1 MYWSVSYMVTWA
13 RMTFLSMSH
22 LPIKSERDFWLV
34 SIEMVSRY
42 ASDGFDMSIIKVQY
56 FLVQLNCLCHVIQL
70 LGIVKELKEYLRKGR
85 LHDLRSESSINQTI
99 IQVLFFLW

>member
-1 MYWSVSYMVTWA
+1 
-13 RMTFLSMSH
+13 MSH

-70 LGIVKELKEYLRKGR
+70 LEIVKELKEYLR
-85 LHDLRSESSINQTI
+85 RSESSINQTI
-99 IQVLFFLW
+99 IKVPFFLW

>member
-1 MYWSVSYMVTWA
+1 MVTWA
-13 RMTFLSMSH
+13 RVTFLSMSH

-70 LGIVKELKEYLRKGR
+70 LEIVKELKEYLRKGR

-99 IQVLFFLW
+99 IQVLFFCLW